1 MEQGNVFV
9 TTGPD
14 GIRRPSTGVKV
25 LVFMVPCMF
34 LALGAALA
42 FVSYTFVSSAVSAQ
56 ASVVTYAALPGGG
69 YTPFLEF
76 TTDGGVVSTELG
88 GAIDEATLPTG
99 SDVLILYDP
108 EMPANVRLTG
118 FTYNYGFAL
127 MVIGIGAVLFLV
139 AWLGWIILSRRAAR
153 QTPPAK

>member
-1 MEQGNVFV
+1 MEQDSVFV

-14 GIRRPSTGVKV
+14 GVRRPSAGVRV

-34 LALGAALA
+34 LALGMALA
-42 FVSYTFVSSAVSAQ
+42 FVSYTFVSNAVTAE

-88 GAIDEATLPTG
+88 SPIDEASLPTG
-99 SDVLILYDP
+99 SDIPVLYDP

-127 MVIGIGAVLFLV
+127 MVIGIGVVLFLV

-153 QTPPAK
+153 HVPPAK